1 MLTPTLAIT
10 KAFFRRGISNML
22 VTPAKAARVLGRLV
36 KSANSRYPVGKS
48 LIWFILFFYACLAA
62 LITVGTQGRVAQLT
76 FDSAQALRNI
86 PYGYLL
92 LIVVMIVVSFPPFI
106 GHGPLLHLFGFTY
119 GMWGFFPAAAGTLLA
134 SVVVFATLRMM
145 FGKKPRM
152 LTPKNERW
160 RALEAVIRSKGMPLI
175 ILIRMSTL
183 VPWAWSNSL
192 FASIAS
198 VSLLQ
203 FFIATW
209 FVLPK
214 VFIHVFV
221 GAILARLSDSR
232 VQKRVRLLTR
242 FLNSI
247 LIVGGI
253 TLTFIASSL
262 VYYFVQKEI
271 KRLRDRPSER
281 DEIVV
286 ESFKA
291 TKEAH
296 TA

>member
-1 MLTPTLAIT
+1 ML
-10 KAFFRRGISNML
+10 R
-22 VTPAKAARVLGRLV
+22 RLV

-48 LIWFILFFYACLAA
+48 LIWFILLFYAGLAT
-62 LITVGTQGRVAQLT
+62 LITLGTQGRVAQLT

-86 PYGYLL
+86 PYGYML

-106 GHGPLLHLFGFTY
+106 GHGSLLHLFGFTY
-119 GMWGFFPAAAGTLLA
+119 GMWGFFPAAFGTMLA

-152 LTPKNERW
+152 LTPTNEKW

-175 ILIRMSTL
+175 ILIRMSSV

-221 GAILARLSDSR
+221 GAILARLSDT
-232 VQKRVRLLTR
+232 RVRERVHILTR

-247 LIVGGI
+247 LLIGGI
-253 TLTFIASSL
+253 LLTFAASSL

-271 KRLRDRPSER
+271 KLLRVRSLER

-291 TKEAH
+291 TEE
-296 TA
+296 TPTV

>member
-1 MLTPTLAIT
+1 
-10 KAFFRRGISNML
+10 ML
-22 VTPAKAARVLGRLV
+22 VTPAKAARMLRRFV
-36 KSANSRYPVGKS
+36 KSASSRYAVGKS
-48 LIWFILFFYACLAA
+48 LIWFILLFYACLAA
-62 LITVGTQGRVAQLT
+62 IITVGTQGRVAQLT
-76 FDSAQALRNI
+76 FDSAQAFRNV
-86 PYGYLL
+86 PYGYML

-106 GHGPLLHLFGFTY
+106 GHGPILHLFGFTY
-119 GMWGFFPAAAGTLLA
+119 GMWGFFPAAFGTLLA

-152 LTPKNERW
+152 LTSTNERW

-203 FFIATW
+203 FFIATC

-214 VFIHVFV
+214 VFIHVFI
-221 GAILARLSDSR
+221 GAILARLSDTR
-232 VQKRVRLLTR
+232 LKQRIRLLTR
-242 FLNSI
+242 FLDSI
-247 LIVGGI
+247 LIIGGI
-253 TLTFIASSL
+253 LLTFLASSL

-271 KRLRDRPSER
+271 KRLRDRSPER
-281 DEIVV
+281 DEIIL
-286 ESFKA
+286 EPSKA
-291 TKEAH
+291 TEE
-296 TA
+296 TPFSESTV